1 MSLEKGN
8 KQDYRDTL
16 LLPKTDLPM
25 RANLPDKEPEF
36 LKKWTEE
43 KLFAKVRESS
53 KGKEKFILHD
63 GPPYANGN
71 LHMGTALNKIL
82 KDVIVRSKQLQGY
95 DAEYRPGWDCHGLP
109 IEWKVEELFREANKI
124 KEDIPINDF
133 RGECRAFAKKWI
145 DIQKKQFMRLGVLG
159 NWDNPYTTM
168 EFSSEASIV
177 EEFHKF
183 LMNGD
188 LYMGSKPVM
197 WSVVEK
203 TALAEAEVEYLEH
216 ASPTIWVSFPILNG
230 DKDLSDANILIW
242 TTTPWTIPAN
252 RALAFSSK
260 FEYGLYEV
268 SSVEEGS
275 LASAGK
281 KIIINKAMKEN
292 VENAAKI
299 NLNFLKSIK
308 SLEGLICSHP
318 FKDSGYDF
326 DVPLLEGD
334 FLTEDA
340 GTGFVHIAPS
350 HGQDDYE
357 LAVKNGIV
365 PPFIL
370 NDEGYYLD
378 DVKIFAGKKVYNDDG
393 TLGDATGAVISEL
406 IKSNNLLGK
415 GKLRHQYPH
424 SWRSKSPLIFR
435 NTPQWFISMETNDLR
450 KKSLKAIDDVH
461 WIPAKGKNRIK
472 AMVDSRPDWVVSR
485 QRAWGVP
492 LSIFIN
498 KKTGKPL
505 KDKDVNRRIADSFR
519 ENGSDSWFSIESSEY
534 LGDKYDPD
542 DWEKVND
549 ILDVW
554 FDSGST
560 HAFVLENDDN
570 LSSPANL
577 YLEGSDQHRGW
588 FQSSLLESCGTR
600 GVAPFEQVLTHGFV
614 MDKDG
619 RKMSKSIGNV
629 ILPDDLINQYGADV
643 VRLWVVSSDFTE
655 DLRIG
660 QEIMKANVESYR
672 KIRNTFRFLLGNL
685 DGFSPKEIVQ
695 YEDMPE
701 LEKYILHKLKVI
713 DEKIREGYNDYD
725 LKAVFQTLLN
735 FSNLDLSSFYFDIRK
750 DSLYCDSLN
759 SNSRKS
765 TRTVLDILFN
775 YLVRWFSPIL
785 CFTCEEVMQSRFPD
799 HGESIHELEFLSSD
813 ANWLNN
819 ELFEKWEK
827 IRSVRRVVTGA
838 IELERKE
845 KRIGSS
851 LEAFPNVYISNKEYL
866 EIFRNIDLAE
876 IFITSQAKLT
886 EGEGPENAFRLPE
899 NNIVS
904 VLCSVAEGKKCN
916 RSWKI
921 LPEVGSDP
929 DYPDLSIRDADVM
942 REISDK

>member
-109 IEWKVEELFREANKI
+109 IEWKVEELYREANKI

-275 LASAGK
+275 LASAGR
-281 KIIINKAMKEN
+281 KIIINTAMKEN

-450 KKSLKAIDDVH
+450 KKI
-461 WIPAKGKNRIK
+461 
-472 AMVDSRPDWVVSR
+472 
-485 QRAWGVP
+485 
-492 LSIFIN
+492 
-498 KKTGKPL
+498 
-505 KDKDVNRRIADSFR
+505 
-519 ENGSDSWFSIESSEY
+519 
-534 LGDKYDPD
+534 
-542 DWEKVND
+542 
-549 ILDVW
+549 
-554 FDSGST
+554 
-560 HAFVLENDDN
+560 
-570 LSSPANL
+570 
-577 YLEGSDQHRGW
+577 
-588 FQSSLLESCGTR
+588 
-600 GVAPFEQVLTHGFV
+600 
-614 MDKDG
+614 
-619 RKMSKSIGNV
+619 SKSN
-629 ILPDDLINQYGADV
+629 
-643 VRLWVVSSDFTE
+643 
-655 DLRIG
+655 
-660 QEIMKANVESYR
+660 
-672 KIRNTFRFLLGNL
+672 
-685 DGFSPKEIVQ
+685 
-695 YEDMPE
+695 
-701 LEKYILHKLKVI
+701 
-713 DEKIREGYNDYD
+713 
-725 LKAVFQTLLN
+725 
-735 FSNLDLSSFYFDIRK
+735 
-750 DSLYCDSLN
+750 
-759 SNSRKS
+759 
-765 TRTVLDILFN
+765 
-775 YLVRWFSPIL
+775 
-785 CFTCEEVMQSRFPD
+785 
-799 HGESIHELEFLSSD
+799 
-813 ANWLNN
+813 
-819 ELFEKWEK
+819 
-827 IRSVRRVVTGA
+827 
-838 IELERKE
+838 
-845 KRIGSS
+845 
-851 LEAFPNVYISNKEYL
+851 
-866 EIFRNIDLAE
+866 
-876 IFITSQAKLT
+876 
-886 EGEGPENAFRLPE
+886 
-899 NNIVS
+899 
-904 VLCSVAEGKKCN
+904 
-916 RSWKI
+916 
-921 LPEVGSDP
+921 
-929 DYPDLSIRDADVM
+929 
-942 REISDK
+942 

>member
-1 MSLEKGN
+1 M
-8 KQDYRDTL
+8 
-16 LLPKTDLPM
+16 
-25 RANLPDKEPEF
+25 
-36 LKKWTEE
+36 
-43 KLFAKVRESS
+43 
-53 KGKEKFILHD
+53 HD

-109 IEWKVEELFREANKI
+109 IEWKVEELYREANKI

-534 LGDKYDPD
+534 LGDKYDSD

-560 HAFVLENDDN
+560 HAFVLRDREDG
-570 LSSPANL
+570 SSNGLADL
-577 YLEGSDQHRGW
+577 YLEGTDQHRGW
-588 FQSSLLESCGTR
+588 FHSSMLQACGTIGR
-600 GVAPFEQVLTHGFV
+600 APYHGVLTHGFTL
-614 MDKDG
+614 DEKG
-619 RKMSKSIGNV
+619 AKMSKSLGNTTSPDQV
-629 ILPDDLINQYGADV
+629 IKQYGADIL
-643 VRLWVVSSDFTE
+643 RLWVAQADYTS

-660 QEIMKANVESYR
+660 PEILKNVADSYR
-672 KIRNTFRFLLGNL
+672 RLRNTMRFMLGNL
-685 DGFSPKEIVQ
+685 ND
-695 YEDMPE
+695 YEDDEKISFNEMPE
-701 LEKYILHKLKVI
+701 LERWILHKVASLDKSVR
-713 DEKIREGYNDYD
+713 KGYKNYD
-725 LKAVFQTLLN
+725 FQNVFQQLFQFCTI
-735 FSNLDLSSFYFDIRK
+735 DLSTIYFDIRK
-750 DSLYCDSLN
+750 DALYCN
-759 SNSRKS
+759 SKEDVTKRAC
-765 TRTVLDILFN
+765 RTVLDILFKRLTTWLAPM
-775 YLVRWFSPIL
+775 LV
-785 CFTCEEVMQSRFPD
+785 FTMEDVWLTRFKKENTSV
-799 HGESIHELEFLSSD
+799 HLED
-813 ANWLNN
+813 IPKTPEDWLNL
-819 ELFEKWEK
+819 ELDDKWNV

-838 IELERKE
+838 IEVERQNKN
-845 KRIGSS
+845 IGAS
-851 LEAFPNVYISNKEYL
+851 LEAAPVVIIENKSKFD
-866 EIFRNIDLAE
+866 IIQSQNFADIC
-876 IFITSQAKLT
+876 ITSDIQIINEPVSKDSFALEDTPGVGVVFKKAK
-886 EGEGPENAFRLPE
+886 
-899 NNIVS
+899 
-904 VLCSVAEGKKCN
+904 GKKCA
-916 RSWKI
+916 RCWKI
-921 LPEVGSDP
+921 LNEVMSNSQT
-929 DYPDLSIRDADVM
+929 DLCLRCEKTLQ
-942 REISDK
+942 R